1 MVVKN
6 YGRAKMFNKMNLG
19 YGVVQLFLWQK
30 DAKAGPT
37 GIEPATPGLKV
48 RCSSL
53 TELRAHN
60 LLLIGK
66 LIRGSLAFRF
76 SMTLKIGNN

>member
-37 GIEPATPGLKV
+37 GIESPEEHLS
-48 RCSSL
+48 CCLL
-53 TELRAHN
+53 TDK
-60 LLLIGK
+60 LLQLIAEDYK
-66 LIRGSLAFRF
+66 LVIFGVFLVFVCCCAFR
-76 SMTLKIGNN
+76 